1 MVCGL
6 FALLHLSFTGPL
18 KEKTGNVEPIPAETS
33 WMKSEVGI
41 WMGNYNAWYKID
53 KKTSVLKVSYN
64 KKKWKETNGDAV
76 WHDNHGRWLFI
87 TQNKLMYSENGK
99 NWFEIPN
106 RTWQDINGT
115 WYRFDS
121 NWDLWEVRL

>member
-1 MVCGL
+1 
-6 FALLHLSFTGPL
+6 
-18 KEKTGNVEPIPAETS
+18 
-33 WMKSEVGI
+33 
-41 WMGNYNAWYKID
+41 
-53 KKTSVLKVSYN
+53 
-64 KKKWKETNGDAV
+64 ETNGDAV

-121 NWDLWEVRL
+121 NWDLWEVKL